1 MNQKKMRKF
10 SSFMAA
16 AVAMLAAVSCNK
28 EINNIDPVTPGADA
42 VVYTAY
48 VDGAETKTVLGDDYI
63 EDGKVKTTAKWSG
76 EELITIHDGKNG
88 FTFYTNATEASTSAE
103 FTYEGYDFTASE
115 VMAVYPSGEYTA
127 DVKEK
132 TVFGV
137 NIPSEQLLVAGTYPA
152 TAAAA
157 IAYSDNNVLSF
168 KNATAL
174 LKFKVSGDDVKFG
187 SFYGKEIEDKVS
199 GVFAVDCKDGSPK
212 VSATAGVHYVN
223 FRLDNNDVL
232 SKDDTYYVAIA
243 PGTVTNFSVSLN
255 GNAVKT
261 LPGSFTFERNVIYDL
276 KTIQYTKPAVPSF
289 DREEGYIYL
298 MPSTNW
304 KEAGARFAAYFFGN
318 GEIWK
323 DMTEVPNTEGS
334 IYACEIP
341 DGFSS
346 VIFCRMNPSTDDN
359 NWENKW
365 TQTGDLN
372 LGDGNLYI
380 VDGWDEG
387 EWDGDPAVT
396 PNPTPEPE
404 PAFEP
409 KAGHLYLTPNS
420 NWKQAGA
427 RFAAYF
433 FEAGETWVS
442 MTAVDG
448 ETDLYEVEIPS
459 GGYTKVIFCR
469 MNPSANEN
477 NWSNKWNQTGD
488 LTIPTNANVHFT
500 VPSGE
505 WDGATDGWS
514 AFN

>member
-1 MNQKKMRKF
+1 
-10 SSFMAA
+10 MAA

-223 FRLDNNDVL
+223 FSLDNNDVL

-346 VIFCRMNPSTDDN
+346 IIFCRMNPSTDDN

-387 EWDGDPAVT
+387 EWNGDPAVT

-404 PAFEP
+404 PEGTVIYFNPGGSTLWDQGDAWFEAWVWGAGDKWVKFTATAESGIYSAIVP
-409 KAGHLYLTPNS
+409 TGTTGMKILRRGPSHKAGS
-420 NWKQAGA
+420 W
-427 RFAAYF
+427 
-433 FEAGETWVS
+433 
-442 MTAVDG
+442 D
-448 ETDLYEVEIPS
+448 D
-459 GGYTKVIFCR
+459 
-469 MNPSANEN
+469 
-477 NWSNKWNQTGD
+477 KWNNTGD
-488 LTIPTNANVHFT
+488 ITLNGKNYITIT
-500 VPSGE
+500 G
-505 WDGATDGWS
+505 WDENSFSLSTK
-514 AFN
+514 